1 MCVDAAAF
9 RASVETLTNLKLAQ
23 VGTAGLK
30 TALDA
35 VQTSAQALLSSGK
48 DLVGPPL
55 TDLLTAVQGLQTTI
69 AGLGDQPTL
78 GAQARRRPGVD
89 RPDQDGG
96 GERGHGARR
105 LLPDAV
111 AASGDP
117 I

>member
-48 DLVGPPL
+48 DLVGPPI

-78 GAQARRRPGVD
+78 GAKLVSVQGSIAQIKTAAANVD
-89 RPDQDGG
+89 TAL
-96 GERGHGARR
+96 GASC
-105 LLPDAV
+105 PTQ
-111 AASGDP
+111 
-117 I
+117 